1 MSRRLVTTEER
12 RARLI
17 DRHRLGP
24 DPGSGSVAEVA
35 DSVVGL
41 HATEP
46 TSVYLSAWV
55 RSPGIRR
62 EDVED
67 ALYEDR
73 SVVRIVGM
81 RRTLFVVSLEVAP
94 LLDRGCS
101 RPIASQQRKRTV
113 KMMGDSGVIS
123 NPDEWLDRVGKA
135 TLVALRQRGEAAA
148 TELTEDVPELST
160 KIPYRPDKKWGG
172 EFGASTRVLFEL
184 SAEGKIV
191 RGRPRGSWLSSQY
204 RWSAMDQWVDLPDP
218 ALTDDEIRAELVR
231 RYLDRFGPVTETD
244 VVWWTGWTKTRARA
258 ALAEVDP
265 VEVDLDDA
273 GTGYVLDDLPPENET
288 PTSVVLLPGLDA
300 TIMGWKERDW
310 YLGEHGEILFDS
322 NGNAGPTVWVDG
334 RVVGGWGQLS
344 DGEVVWRLL
353 EDVGTEH
360 ETVIA
365 KRASELT
372 TWLDGTVLATRFP
385 SPLQKELSGA

>member
-1 MSRRLVTTEER
+1 M
-12 RARLI
+12 
-17 DRHRLGP
+17 
-24 DPGSGSVAEVA
+24 AEVA